1 MNDIRE
7 RCYKP
12 LATILNFYDI
22 SFNTMTKITGI
33 SNKALAMYN
42 RGQLPIKSNQI
53 LLNCLLDFRNFK
65 MFYEQVREEI
75 PIEVRRNLDS
85 VLYDFE
91 KKKRRDIELI
101 KKQLYNIEHHG
112 R

>member
-1 MNDIRE
+1 
-7 RCYKP
+7 
-12 LATILNFYDI
+12 
-22 SFNTMTKITGI
+22 
-33 SNKALAMYN
+33 
-42 RGQLPIKSNQI
+42 
-53 LLNCLLDFRNFK
+53 